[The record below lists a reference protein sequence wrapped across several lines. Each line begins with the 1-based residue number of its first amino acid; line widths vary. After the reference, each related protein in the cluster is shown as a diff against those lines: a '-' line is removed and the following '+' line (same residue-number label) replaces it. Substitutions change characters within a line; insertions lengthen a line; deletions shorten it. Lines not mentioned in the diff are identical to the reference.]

1 MLSKIIK
8 QISKDWID
16 YRKHCESTSKSG
28 SKIRIVKQ
36 DHEIYNLVLTQWPE
50 KISKNINLNKYTVVS
65 SIGLGNIS
73 AAPWLS
79 VMDKS
84 ITESATEGF
93 YVVYLFSRS
102 AKKLYLS
109 IGIGATQF
117 QEIYGITNEC
127 LDKISIARNQFQN
140 LFKKYKPA
148 NVIDKID
155 LLEDDLNFEEP
166 LKGSARNLISCYEKG
181 TNFSKEYNIDQ
192 INDTILT
199 KDLND
204 YINLYANIIND
215 PNAESLDIIAET
227 TIDDSALD
235 QNQKNISKDYDIP
248 VFTPREKI
256 KKKISKISIVYLSKK
271 KRRTEQSK
279 KIGTAGEEHVY
290 AYEYNKLKNLN
301 KKDLADKIKKHFE
314 IYEYPGWDITS
325 FDKDG
330 HEIYIEVKSTKGAEI
345 NQLEITSNE
354 WEAAKIYGQKYYIY
368 LVNNALNEKIKIF
381 ETIQDPYKL
390 VKEKKIII
398 STSVYELK
406 L

>member
-1 MLSKIIK
+1 MKLIKKIYQKK
-8 QISKDWID
+8 Q
-16 YRKHCESTSKSG
+16 
-28 SKIRIVKQ
+28 
-36 DHEIYNLVLTQWPE
+36 
-50 KISKNINLNKYTVVS
+50 
-65 SIGLGNIS
+65 
-73 AAPWLS
+73 
-79 VMDKS
+79 
-84 ITESATEGF
+84 
-93 YVVYLFSRS
+93 
-102 AKKLYLS
+102 
-109 IGIGATQF
+109 
-117 QEIYGITNEC
+117 
-127 LDKISIARNQFQN
+127 
-140 LFKKYKPA
+140 
-148 NVIDKID
+148 
-155 LLEDDLNFEEP
+155 
-166 LKGSARNLISCYEKG
+166 
-181 TNFSKEYNIDQ
+181 
-192 INDTILT
+192 
-199 KDLND
+199 
-204 YINLYANIIND
+204 
-215 PNAESLDIIAET
+215 
-227 TIDDSALD
+227 
-235 QNQKNISKDYDIP
+235 
-248 VFTPREKI
+248 KI

>member
-8 QISKDWID
+8 QIFKDWID

-166 LKGSARNLISCYEKG
+166 LKGSARNLISCYEKS

-235 QNQKNISKDYDIP
+235 KNQKNISKDYDIP

>member
-127 LDKISIARNQFQN
+127 LDKISIARNQFKN

>member
-36 DHEIYNLVLTQWPE
+36 DNEIYNLVLTQWPE

-181 TNFSKEYNIDQ
+181 TNF
-192 INDTILT
+192 
-199 KDLND
+199 
-204 YINLYANIIND
+204 
-215 PNAESLDIIAET
+215 
-227 TIDDSALD
+227 
-235 QNQKNISKDYDIP
+235 
-248 VFTPREKI
+248 
-256 KKKISKISIVYLSKK
+256 
-271 KRRTEQSK
+271 
-279 KIGTAGEEHVY
+279 
-290 AYEYNKLKNLN
+290 
-301 KKDLADKIKKHFE
+301 
-314 IYEYPGWDITS
+314 
-325 FDKDG
+325 
-330 HEIYIEVKSTKGAEI
+330 
-345 NQLEITSNE
+345 
-354 WEAAKIYGQKYYIY
+354 
-368 LVNNALNEKIKIF
+368 
-381 ETIQDPYKL
+381 
-390 VKEKKIII
+390 
-398 STSVYELK
+398 
-406 L
+406 